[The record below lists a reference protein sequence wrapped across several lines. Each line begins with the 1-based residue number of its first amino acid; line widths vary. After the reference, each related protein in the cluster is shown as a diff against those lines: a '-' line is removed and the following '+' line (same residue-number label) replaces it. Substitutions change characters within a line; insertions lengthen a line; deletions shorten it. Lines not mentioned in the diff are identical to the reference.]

1 MRTDTRHNSFIT
13 EELIRELLQPREEA
27 LQEGIQQGM
36 QQGMQQGELR
46 ALRAVLN
53 DLLEDDGARDEAAPK
68 IEGADSTQLRAWI
81 KSLIGGASPRQVFAE
96 G

>member
-1 MRTDTRHNSFIT
+1 MNTKRQPRSDRLIT
-13 EELIRELLQPREEA
+13 EDFVRRLLQPHEEA

-36 QQGMQQGELR
+36 QQGELL
-46 ALRAVLN
+46 ALRGVLK
-53 DLLEDDGARDEAAPK
+53 DLLPGDVPAETDLK
-68 IEGADSTQLRAWI
+68 IADADNGQLRAWI